1 MIKHS
6 EVKEEKHNTSQY
18 KKLLVEKIPFISYP
32 YEWSFN
38 QFKDAILLTLKIQK
52 ISIQYGM
59 TLKDATPYNIQFK
72 NNNPIFIDTLSF
84 ELIKEK
90 NYVWKPYKQF
100 CEMFLGPICLM
111 KYVDH
116 SLNKLLINHIN
127 GIPLELV
134 NKLLPIKNKFNLTVF
149 SHIVLHNLIKENLN
163 SNSNKGV
170 NKSTLSKTKHLN
182 IINQLED
189 YVSKLKVPKTNTEWA
204 AYNEETLDEKEEYV
218 IDKQKTVL
226 SFLKEEKYNICW
238 DVGSND
244 GFFSYLKCKE
254 QKIYNVFPLIFDLSN
269 PSPSI
274 GWLNLERG
282 SIFERYSSPDLICC
296 FALMHHIINSGI
308 PFENFIDF
316 LTKSKKD
323 VLVEY
328 VPLSD
333 PKCKIIFESRDEEFQ
348 YPSLEQFKNAVSKR
362 FNVLRTNELKKT
374 NRVLF
379 HLRKIE
385 K

>member
-1 MIKHS
+1 MRDGGSFRDPSGFIFYENENVFRSINFSYKKDFDHLVNSGLYDELVQKNLLIKHS
-6 EVKEEKHNTSQY
+6 EVKEEKNNTSQY

-149 SHIVLHNLIKENLN
+149 SHIVLHNLIKENL
-163 SNSNKGV
+163 K
-170 NKSTLSKTKHLN
+170 
-182 IINQLED
+182 
-189 YVSKLKVPKTNTEWA
+189 
-204 AYNEETLDEKEEYV
+204 
-218 IDKQKTVL
+218 
-226 SFLKEEKYNICW
+226 
-238 DVGSND
+238 
-244 GFFSYLKCKE
+244 
-254 QKIYNVFPLIFDLSN
+254 
-269 PSPSI
+269 
-274 GWLNLERG
+274 
-282 SIFERYSSPDLICC
+282 
-296 FALMHHIINSGI
+296 
-308 PFENFIDF
+308 
-316 LTKSKKD
+316 
-323 VLVEY
+323 
-328 VPLSD
+328 
-333 PKCKIIFESRDEEFQ
+333 
-348 YPSLEQFKNAVSKR
+348 
-362 FNVLRTNELKKT
+362 
-374 NRVLF
+374 
-379 HLRKIE
+379 
-385 K
+385 